1 MLGFL
6 PWLYLLRVPLIFG
19 FLLGGLAPFALMDG
33 SPGHSLL
40 EGLFDVP
47 ESGVFI
53 ATIAALFVATACTFS
68 TWLVLRYGHL
78 RFGVPGRAGWTSK
91 GFVEIVPKFEVDRL
105 GALFAV
111 FYSVAALAV
120 VWGIAVKV
128 RPLRESSPWW
138 EIAPALFFFLVLVLA
153 ARFLWIRVSPKGTRL
168 IAALLVFTECG
179 YLKRDDQGGLLLE
192 DGHGF
197 AISVALLSHA
207 FYLLLGYRWLFPDLP
222 SLRAPALVCVL
233 LMMALLCWMLGALAF
248 FFDGFRTPVLLPL
261 TVLAVAAAQWPES
274 DHFFEV
280 KRLASEPAK
289 AYPFDLL
296 NASNKRKASDAAI
309 VICASGGGIQA
320 AAWTAKVLTAL
331 RADAGPEF
339 TQSLR
344 LISSVSGGSAGALQF
359 LGAWTNGD
367 VPENK
372 LAPVFQ
378 AASDGVL
385 DEIAQ
390 GLVYPDLWRVA
401 LPFFVPPQSDRGQ
414 AMEKFWAGRGFAF
427 PALLSDWRAEAVAG
441 TRPVVI
447 FNATV
452 VESGER
458 LMLSTTDFERRDA
471 KGGMRTFGELFADTG
486 QQLDVSPVTAARLSA
501 TFPYVSPAARPNLA
515 LPPRARYHLVDG
527 GYYDNWGVA
536 SAVDFLDQAVLQH
549 PPLRVRRVL
558 VIQIRDSLSSTKPKA
573 ANGSRGWFFQ
583 FFAPIKTLVTVRDSG
598 QVSHDATE
606 LRILKQAAQAD
617 HKVDVQTVDFEYPS
631 ADTPLSWYLDRKQR
645 DNIWMQWDKRYRDS
659 PEICQVRQF
668 LRLNQDERCKK

>member
-1 MLGFL
+1 MSGFL

-53 ATIAALFVATACTFS
+53 ATIAALFVAAACTFS

-78 RFGVPGRAGWTSK
+78 RFGVPGRGGWTSEC
-91 GFVEIVPKFEVDRL
+91 FVEIVPKFEVDRL

-111 FYSVAALAV
+111 FYNVAALAV
-120 VWGIAVKV
+120 VWGIVVKV
-128 RPLRESSPWW
+128 HPLRESSPWW
-138 EIAPALFFFLVLVLA
+138 EVAPALFLFLVLVLA
-153 ARFLWIRVSPKGTRL
+153 VRCLWIKVSPKGTRL
-168 IAALLVFTECG
+168 VAALLVFTELG
-179 YLKRDDQGGLLLE
+179 YLKRDDQGRLLLE
-192 DGHGF
+192 TGHGF

-233 LMMALLCWMLGALAF
+233 LLMALLCWIFGALAF

-289 AYPFDLL
+289 AYPIDLL

-331 RADAGPEF
+331 RADVGPEF

-367 VPENK
+367 VPEDK

-427 PALLSDWRAEAVAG
+427 PALLSDWRAEAAAG

-458 LMLSTTDFERRDA
+458 LMLSTGDFERRDA
-471 KGGMRTFGELFADTG
+471 KGGMRRLAERFA
-486 QQLDVSPVTAARLSA
+486 S
-501 TFPYVSPAARPNLA
+501 
-515 LPPRARYHLVDG
+515 
-527 GYYDNWGVA
+527 
-536 SAVDFLDQAVLQH
+536 QAVTTD
-549 PPLRVRRVL
+549 R
-558 VIQIRDSLSSTKPKA
+558 T
-573 ANGSRGWFFQ
+573 
-583 FFAPIKTLVTVRDSG
+583 
-598 QVSHDATE
+598 
-606 LRILKQAAQAD
+606 AQ
-617 HKVDVQTVDFEYPS
+617 S
-631 ADTPLSWYLDRKQR
+631 
-645 DNIWMQWDKRYRDS
+645 
-659 PEICQVRQF
+659 
-668 LRLNQDERCKK
+668 LRLGFWVYPLFN